1 MDPDVKEIEPAQ
13 YATDKTARST
23 DEDEVFQR
31 DWSDDEERRAKRKLV
46 WASGFT
52 AYSMDQNHCHF

>member
-46 WASGFT
+46 WTFRFT
-52 AYSMDQNHCHF
+52 AHYMN